1 MTITLYD
8 DQLDLVTRVR
18 KATARHRAVLMQS
31 ATGSGKTR
39 MALDMIAGAH
49 AKGSSCIFAVPRKE
63 LLAQTVQTIEEYG
76 IPFGVI
82 SPDHAPNPFA
92 KIQIAMT
99 PTLARR
105 LDRVTAPRLL
115 FIDECHYGGAELDRV
130 IDWSRASGG
139 WRIGLSATPYK
150 TNGRGMGDWYDHM
163 EDGLPVAELM
173 ARGRLSK
180 YRYFAP
186 SAPDLSGIK
195 ARDGEYVQ
203 SQLQGFMEEQTAIIG
218 DAVKTYRET
227 ALGKLC
233 VVFSTSRKHAEIIRL
248 AYVAAGIA
256 AQVIDGT
263 MNKDQRKAVIQGFAR
278 RQFTVLINVQ
288 LLTFGF
294 DLAAAA
300 EMDVTIE
307 AMSDLCPRKS
317 MPMQLQ
323 VWGRVL
329 RMKRE
334 PAVIMDHSNN
344 WRENGFPDDAR
355 EWRLDGTAKRAA
367 SAEKTVPAK
376 QCPIGD
382 GGCGFVHRPGP
393 PCCPSCGFRYPVMS
407 RMVDEVDGHLIEVS
421 PEQLRLA
428 AKQERQVQGR
438 SETLAD
444 LIELAKRTGKNPR
457 WAHHVWQARQR
468 KAGAA

>member
-8 DQLDLVTRVR
+8 DQTDLVTRVR
-18 KATARHRAVLMQS
+18 KATARHKAVLMQS

-63 LLAQTVQTIEEYG
+63 LLAQTIQTIEEYG

-105 LDRVTAPRLL
+105 LDKVKPPKLL
-115 FIDECHYGGAELDRV
+115 FIDECHYGGAELERT

-163 EDGLPVAELM
+163 EEGLPVADLM
-173 ARGRLSK
+173 ERGRLSK

-186 SAPDLSGIK
+186 SAPDLSGV
-195 ARDGEYVQ
+195 ASRGGEYVQ

-227 ALGKLC
+227 AWGKLC
-233 VVFSTSRKHAEIIRL
+233 VVFATSRKHAEIIRA
-248 AYVAAGIA
+248 AYVEAGIA

-300 EMDVTIE
+300 DMDVTIE

-317 MPMQLQ
+317 MPMQMQ

-329 RMKRE
+329 RMKPF
-334 PAVIMDHSNN
+334 PAIINDHANN

-355 EWRLDGTAKRAA
+355 QWSLEGTAKRAA
-367 SAEKTVPAK
+367 SGEKTVPAK

-421 PEQLRLA
+421 PEALRLA

-438 SETLAD
+438 AETLAD
-444 LIELAKRTGKNPR
+444 LVELAKRTGKNPR
-457 WAHHVWQARQR
+457 WAQHVWQARQR
-468 KAGAA
+468 KAGAR